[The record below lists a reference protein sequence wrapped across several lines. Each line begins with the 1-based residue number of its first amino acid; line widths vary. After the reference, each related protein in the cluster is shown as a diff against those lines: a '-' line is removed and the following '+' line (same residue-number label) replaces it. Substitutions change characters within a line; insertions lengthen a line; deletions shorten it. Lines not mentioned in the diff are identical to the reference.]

1 VVDVCSFST
10 IEDGRSVYQKGR
22 QLEWW
27 VDSEKYSIIDMEN
40 DVAEHFHWSINQ
52 EANFWF
58 EDQNGQTSRLA
69 TDQQLIALLRAS
81 KLVKFIMTI
90 DRCEHG
96 QNMTQMED
104 QSLVIN
110 DDGQF
115 EGNEQ
120 QLVVSN
126 AEDLVQVSSRDVIS
140 SCGQWQISG
149 KPCTHAI
156 SFIGSLR
163 RVKLEDYVHDYY
175 SLERFKS
182 TYQFVVNPMVDKSE
196 WRVGNPG
203 FEMLPPKIERSGGRP
218 RVKRI
223 KSRGEPGKRGSY
235 QCKSCFQFGHIE
247 KGCREPPTELG
258 AELPPSLPAKSK

>member
-1 VVDVCSFST
+1 VHCYYFRIDEIDACRVVVDVCSFST

-81 KLVKFIMTI
+81 KLVKFTMTI

-96 QNMTQMED
+96 QNVTQMED

-110 DDGQF
+110 DDG
-115 EGNEQ
+115 
-120 QLVVSN
+120 
-126 AEDLVQVSSRDVIS
+126 
-140 SCGQWQISG
+140 
-149 KPCTHAI
+149 
-156 SFIGSLR
+156 
-163 RVKLEDYVHDYY
+163 
-175 SLERFKS
+175 
-182 TYQFVVNPMVDKSE
+182 
-196 WRVGNPG
+196 
-203 FEMLPPKIERSGGRP
+203 
-218 RVKRI
+218 
-223 KSRGEPGKRGSY
+223 
-235 QCKSCFQFGHIE
+235 
-247 KGCREPPTELG
+247 
-258 AELPPSLPAKSK
+258 

>member
-1 VVDVCSFST
+1 MHCYYFRIDEIDACRVVVDVCSFST

-69 TDQQLIALLRAS
+69 TDQQLIAMLRAS
-81 KLVKFIMTI
+81 KLVKFNMTI
-90 DRCEHG
+90 DRYEHG

-104 QSLVIN
+104 QKLVIN

-126 AEDLVQVSSRDVIS
+126 AEDLVQVSSRGVIAEY
-140 SCGQWQISG
+140 QG
-149 KPCTHAI
+149 KEWADEPELGITVAGPDRIEEEEEEHYIARG
-156 SFIGSLR
+156 FDPEGDDLIGAD
-163 RVKLEDYVHDYY
+163 E
-175 SLERFKS
+175 
-182 TYQFVVNPMVDKSE
+182 E
-196 WRVGNPG
+196 WRYFKKQQKAP
-203 FEMLPPKIERSGGRP
+203 EGGSNEK
-218 RVKRI
+218 VQQEKN
-223 KSRGEPGKRGSY
+223 KGKVYEGTDPDAV
-235 QCKSCFQFGHIE
+235 QVMK
-247 KGCREPPTELG
+247 PL
-258 AELPPSLPAKSK
+258 